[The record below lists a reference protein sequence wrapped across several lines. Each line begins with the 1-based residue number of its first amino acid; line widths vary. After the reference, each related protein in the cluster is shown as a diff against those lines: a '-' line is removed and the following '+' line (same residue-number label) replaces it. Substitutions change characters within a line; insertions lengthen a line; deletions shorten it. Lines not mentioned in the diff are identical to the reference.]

1 MEGIAINLDIFP
13 ISTNILLFKVL
24 STEKIIIIFIKFSLP
39 VAQRL
44 GLPSR

>member
-24 STEKIIIIFIKFSLP
+24 STEKIIIILSSF
-39 VAQRL
+39 
-44 GLPSR
+44 PSP